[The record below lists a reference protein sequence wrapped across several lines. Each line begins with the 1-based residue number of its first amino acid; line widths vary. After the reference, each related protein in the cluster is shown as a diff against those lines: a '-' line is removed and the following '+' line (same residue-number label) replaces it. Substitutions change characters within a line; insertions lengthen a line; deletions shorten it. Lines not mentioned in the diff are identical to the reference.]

1 LNNVE
6 ESERTK
12 MLSFAIISTVEEN
25 ALILVNAAMA
35 IGVEELYCMCNS

>member
-6 ESERTK
+6 ELESTK
-12 MLSFAIISTVEEN
+12 MLSFVTISTVEEN
-25 ALILVNAAMA
+25 VLILVNAAMA